1 MSPKLPQRSHK
12 CSHKD
17 ASGLAR
23 KRGVYY
29 FRRRLPEPLS
39 GEIAVSL
46 ATRNYREA
54 EHLAEVL
61 NSAFLTAV
69 HSSPTAADL
78 RAVLRRYLEEAL
90 AEDTRARLMLPAGL
104 PVYGLGEPTPA
115 ERDPVAMDE
124 DVIAAALSDARRAL
138 AARDFQSVQA
148 TVAILLNE
156 HGLPNSSANA
166 LAYGILEANVR
177 LFEEA
182 QRRTYGRSPVVLL
195 PDPPKPAPA
204 TLPASPPIA
213 PAPASPLFSALLPKY
228 IDLAVSEK
236 GWRGQSLAQ
245 NRATFAMF
253 QEVCGDL
260 PVNVY
265 TRTMLSDFYNTLRA
279 LPALYSKDRRWRGLP
294 LKEVVEASKED
305 AVPRLTMKT
314 VKRHFSALGGFF
326 TYAKRHGHV
335 TGDNPA
341 HGFEFPKK
349 GRAKKGRQMWEGEK
363 LRKLFQSPVWTGS
376 HPTFRAKPG
385 SAIVRDDK
393 YWLPLLGVYHG
404 NRLEEFA
411 QLRREDVKCEDG
423 IWYLHI
429 HGEGGRQI
437 KNDQSARRVPLHPEM
452 ERLGFISYV
461 RATAPKS
468 GDMVFPQLKPG
479 GPDKK
484 VGYYFTKWWT
494 NYRKSIGL
502 YEPGLDYHS
511 FRHGVT
517 TKLYAAGVA
526 RDVVDELTGHEGE
539 GTSQRVYKH
548 DTPLPKLYEAI
559 RKVEW
564 TELRS
569 ITPPLVSKGV

>member
-1 MSPKLPQRSHK
+1 MSPKLPLRSPK
-12 CSHKD
+12 RSHKD
-17 ASGLAR
+17 AKALSR

-29 FRRRLPEPLS
+29 FRRQLPQPLK

-54 EHLAEVL
+54 EHLAEALSQLFSRSVRTVSTPAEL
-61 NSAFLTAV
+61 RAILRAYVDGQLTEDAETRLTAPPGR
-69 HSSPTAADL
+69 SLYTDGSRIDGSRTAQEVDREIISL
-78 RAVLRRYLEEAL
+78 VLSEAVEAL
-90 AEDTRARLMLPAGL
+90 A
-104 PVYGLGEPTPA
+104 
-115 ERDPVAMDE
+115 
-124 DVIAAALSDARRAL
+124 S
-138 AARDFQSVQA
+138 RDFKSVA
-148 TVAILLNE
+148 VSVDNLMRE
-156 HGLPNSSANA
+156 HGIPEDQRNA
-166 LAYGILEANVR
+166 LAHGVLEANVR
-177 LFEEA
+177 ALEEIL
-182 QRRTYGRSPVVLL
+182 RRVKGETPVIFTDQPSPVAPRTAVAT
-195 PDPPKPAPA
+195 PAPA
-204 TLPASPPIA
+204 PVG
-213 PAPASPLFSALLPKY
+213 PLFSALLPKY

-279 LPALYSKDRRWRGLP
+279 LPALYSKDRRWRGRS

-437 KNDQSARRVPLHPEM
+437 KNDQSARRVPLHPEL
-452 ERLGFISYV
+452 ERLGFLSYV

-548 DTPLPKLYEAI
+548 ETPLPQLQEAI
-559 RKVEW
+559 AKVQW
-564 TELRS
+564 LEL
-569 ITPPLVSKGV
+569 VGVA

>member
-1 MSPKLPQRSHK
+1 MPPKLPSRSPK
-12 CSHKD
+12 RSRKSSHRD
-17 ASGLAR
+17 AKALSR

-29 FRRRLPEPLS
+29 FRRQLPAPLS

-46 ATRNYREA
+46 CTRNYREA
-54 EHLAEVL
+54 EHLAEIL
-61 NSAFLTAV
+61 NSAFRAAV
-69 HSSPTAADL
+69 RSSPTASDL
-78 RAVLRRYLEEAL
+78 RAILRKYLDDALEEDA
-90 AEDTRARLMLPAGL
+90 RARVTLPTGL
-104 PVYGLGEPTPA
+104 PVYGLGAAAPEG
-115 ERDPVAMDE
+115 RDPVAMDQ
-124 DVIAAALSDARRAL
+124 DVIGVALSEARQAL
-138 AARDFQSVQA
+138 AARDFPSVQD
-148 TVAILLNE
+148 TVAILLKE
-156 HGLPNSSANA
+156 HGLPESASNA

-177 LFEEA
+177 VFEEA

-195 PDPPKPAPA
+195 PEPPTPAPA
-204 TLPASPPIA
+204 ALPAPIVAA
-213 PAPASPLFSALLPKY
+213 PVGPLFSVLLPKY
-228 IDLAVSEK
+228 IDLAVKEK

-245 NRATFAMF
+245 NKATFAMF

-260 PVNVY
+260 PVTAY
-265 TRTMLSDFYNTLRA
+265 TRTMLSNFYDTLRA

-294 LKEVVEASKED
+294 LKEVVAASKD
-305 AVPRLTMKT
+305 DDVPRLTMKT

-349 GRAKKGRQMWEGEK
+349 GRAKKGRKMWEGEK

-376 HPTFRAKPG
+376 HPTVRSKPG
-385 SAIVRDDK
+385 SAIIRDDK

-411 QLRREDVKCEDG
+411 QLRREDVKCGDG
-423 IWYLHI
+423 VWYLHI
-429 HGEGGRQI
+429 HGEGDRQI
-437 KNDQSARRVPLHPEM
+437 KNEQSARRVPLHPEL
-452 ERLGFISYV
+452 ERLGFLTYV
-461 RATAPKS
+461 RDTAPKPN
-468 GDMVFPQLKPG
+468 DMVFPLLKPG

-484 VGYYFTKWWT
+484 LGYYFTKWWT
-494 NYRKSIGL
+494 NYRKAIGL

-548 DTPLPKLYEAI
+548 ETPLHLLRAAMSA
-559 RKVEW
+559 VTW
-564 TELRS
+564 AELA
-569 ITPPLVSKGV
+569 TCESK

>member
-1 MSPKLPQRSHK
+1 MSPKLPSRSHR

-17 ASGLAR
+17 ASGIAR

-61 NSAFLTAV
+61 NSAFRTAV
-69 HSSPTAADL
+69 RSSPTAADL
-78 RAVLRRYLEEAL
+78 RAILRKYLDDALEEDAR
-90 AEDTRARLMLPAGL
+90 TRVTLPTGR
-104 PVYGLGEPTPA
+104 PVYGLGAAAPKG
-115 ERDPVAMDE
+115 RDPVGMDE
-124 DVIAAALSDARRAL
+124 AVIAVALSDARRAL
-138 AARDFQSVQA
+138 AARDFPSVQE
-148 TVAILLNE
+148 TVAILLKE
-156 HGLPNSSANA
+156 HGLPDSSANA
-166 LAYGILEANVR
+166 LAYGILEANVW

-182 QRRTYGRSPVVLL
+182 QRRTYGQSPVVLL
-195 PDPPKPAPA
+195 PDPPAPAPAALSASTPAVPAPA
-204 TLPASPPIA
+204 T
-213 PAPASPLFSALLPKY
+213 PLFSALLPKY
-228 IDLAVSEK
+228 IDLAVKEK

-245 NRATFAMF
+245 NKATFAMF

-260 PVNVY
+260 PVTAY
-265 TRTMLSDFYNTLRA
+265 TRSMLSEFYDTLRA
-279 LPALYSKDRRWRGLP
+279 LPALYSKDRRWRGRA
-294 LKEVVEASKED
+294 LKEVVEASKGAE
-305 AVPRLTMKT
+305 VPRLTMKT

-349 GRAKKGRQMWEGEK
+349 GRAKKGRKMWEGEK

-376 HPTFRAKPG
+376 HPTVRSRSG
-385 SAIVRDDK
+385 NAIIRDDK

-411 QLRREDVKCEDG
+411 QLRREDVKCAEG
-423 IWYLHI
+423 VWYLHI
-429 HGEGGRQI
+429 HGEGDRQI
-437 KNDQSARRVPLHPEM
+437 KNEQSARRVPLHPEL
-452 ERLGFISYV
+452 ERLGFLTYV
-461 RATAPKS
+461 RETAPKP
-468 GDMVFPQLKPG
+468 GDMVFPLLKPG

-484 VGYYFTKWWT
+484 LGYYFTKWWT
-494 NYRKSIGL
+494 NYRKAIGL

-548 DTPLPKLYEAI
+548 NTPLPLLQA
-559 RKVEW
+559 
-564 TELRS
+564 S
-569 ITPPLVSKGV
+569 ITKVHWRELAGISI